1 MCTAIHTMYHDDS
14 ICKILCLAP
23 PSACGVSSHVR
34 WTCTCCDTCGIKAG
48 QCSAVETVVYVCQ
61 QWLVRLYSCRTRESG
76 KPKVFRFVDCL
87 FVFVG
92 KFKLIYLY
100 HKPLPLFRFR
110 LLLSRRTERPGCG
123 SRADHLSAN
132 IPSLSDNSWWVTSL
146 RSS

>member
-23 PSACGVSSHVR
+23 PSAGGVSSHVR
-34 WTCTCCDTCGIKAG
+34 STCTCCDTCGIKPAG
-48 QCSAVETVVYVCQ
+48 QCSAVETVVYVSSD
-61 QWLVRLYSCRTRESG
+61 LFDFTVGRTRQSG

-92 KFKLIYLY
+92 KFKLIHLY

-132 IPSLSDNSWWVTSL
+132 IPSLSYNSWWVTSL